1 MTTIR
6 IIAIAIL
13 LVSSASADA
22 QRRNAVPATKK
33 LYCWNQNGHRTCGDT
48 LRPGATELARTE
60 INARSGMHTGEV
72 GRALTPEERAAA
84 ASVEQQAELAAAAEA
99 ARLRRD
105 LAMVESYATEAD
117 LRSAYGERIG
127 LLDDALKASA
137 LGEGN
142 LRRSIVS
149 LLDQASGLELAGKP
163 VPAAT
168 VANLRTQHAEL
179 LKQQRILAQQRSDR
193 SSLDSELA
201 AAVERYRARKHPPG
215 TVPAATAATPPGR

>member
-13 LVSSASADA
+13 LAFSASATA
-22 QRRNAVPATKK
+22 QRRNAAPVNKK

-48 LRPGATELARTE
+48 LPPGATDLARTE

-72 GRALTPEERAAA
+72 GRALTQEERAAA
-84 ASVEQQAELAAAAEA
+84 ASAEQQAELAAAAET
-99 ARLRRD
+99 ARQRRD

-137 LGEGN
+137 LGEAN

-163 VPAAT
+163 VPATT
-168 VANLRTQHAEL
+168 VANLRRQHAEL

-193 SSLDSELA
+193 ASLDGELA
-201 AAVERYRARKHPPG
+201 GAVDRYRALKHPQG
-215 TVPAATAATPPGR
+215 TAPAVAPATPPGG

>member
-13 LVSSASADA
+13 LVFSASAGA
-22 QRRNAVPATKK
+22 QRRNAAPTTKK

-48 LRPGATELARTE
+48 LPPGATDLARTE
-60 INARSGMHTGEV
+60 INAKSGMRTGEV
-72 GRALTPEERAAA
+72 GRTLTQEERAAA
-84 ASVEQQAELAAAAEA
+84 ASAEQQAELAAAAEA

-137 LGEGN
+137 LGEAN

-168 VANLRTQHAEL
+168 VANLRSQHAEL

-193 SSLDSELA
+193 TSLDGELA
-201 AAVERYRARKHPPG
+201 GAVERYRALKHPQG
-215 TVPAATAATPPGR
+215 TTPALATPPGG

>member
-6 IIAIAIL
+6 IIAIALSL
-13 LVSSASADA
+13 LTLATTASA
-22 QRRNAVPATKK
+22 QSSGKK

-48 LRPGATELARTE
+48 LPPGATDLARTE

-72 GRALTPEERAAA
+72 GRALTQEERAAA
-84 ASVEQQAELAAAAEA
+84 ASAEQQAELAAAAEA
-99 ARLRRD
+99 ARQRRD

-137 LGEGN
+137 LGEAN

-163 VPAAT
+163 VPATT
-168 VANLRTQHAEL
+168 VANLRRQHAEL

-193 SSLDSELA
+193 ASLDGELA
-201 AAVERYRARKHPPG
+201 GAVDRYRALKHPQG
-215 TVPAATAATPPGR
+215 TAPAVAPATPPGG